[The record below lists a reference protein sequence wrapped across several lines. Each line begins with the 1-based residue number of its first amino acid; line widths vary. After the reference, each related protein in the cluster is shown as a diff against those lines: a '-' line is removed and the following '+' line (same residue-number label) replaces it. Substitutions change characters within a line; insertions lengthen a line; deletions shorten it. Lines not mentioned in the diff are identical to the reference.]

1 MRKAL
6 FIAGILLATAVS
18 CSRQEPAGND
28 APKQTRFFGV
38 MEEEAS
44 STRMYADSQLRTLW
58 NEGDLISIFKKRTY
72 NDQYIFTGEDGD
84 SAGPLEYVSDSHM
97 GVAADIPDY
106 LAVYPYSTSTKC
118 NQDEVLTLV
127 LPEVQ
132 TYRPNMY
139 GLGANTMVARA
150 KEDEHGD
157 IRFYFKN
164 LCGYRNVK
172 LYGEGIT
179 VASVTLTANFD
190 ETLAGKV
197 KVTIPEV
204 NGTPEMGEIEGDAT
218 SITLVCPEPV
228 ALGATKEDAV
238 SFWFVIPPV
247 VLSNGYSITVTDVN
261 GAQYGKTNTNSTRVN
276 RREVLTVGPI
286 KPDFQQVAVEAV
298 ALDIHEL
305 SLTTGDTATLT
316 ATVTPAG
323 ACAVKWSS
331 SNPDVATVEDGVVT
345 ATGAGDA
352 VITVTTV
359 YGQKTDECAVTV
371 APKITKKLAITPNTA
386 TIKVGQTQAF
396 SAAFVT
402 LADGVQT
409 SSETVTDVTW
419 SISDTEVAV
428 IDGTSGI
435 ATGSTSGTVTVTA
448 KYTPTG
454 SEVEYTGEA
463 TLTVKDDISY
473 SLSIDPEQAEINF
486 GETKAFTL
494 TLITVTN
501 GVSSSATVTG
511 ATWTSSSTAIATVSN
526 GTATGTGTGTATI
539 TAKYTPAGSEEEL
552 SVSASL
558 KVNEVVTYSLS
569 IDPASATV
577 ALEKQQA
584 LTLVLTT
591 TTNGVASN
599 QNVTATSWTSSD
611 DTVATVADGV
621 VTGKKEGTV
630 TITAKYTPAGS
641 EELTAT
647 VEVTVI
653 DKVPNTPGTPVVIE
667 EGESL

>member
-6 FIAGILLATAVS
+6 FIAGLLLATAVS

-28 APKQTRFFGV
+28 ASKPSRFFGV
-38 MEEEAS
+38 MEEDA

-58 NEGDLISIFKKRTY
+58 NEGDLISIFEKRTY

-84 SAGPLEYVSDSHM
+84 SAGPLEYVSGSHM
-97 GVAADIPDY
+97 GVAADIADY
-106 LAVYPYSTSTKC
+106 MAVYPYASTTKC

-150 KEDEHGD
+150 QEDAHGD

-179 VASVTLTANFD
+179 VASVTLTAKSD
-190 ETLAGKV
+190 VALAGKV
-197 KVTIPEV
+197 KVTVPEV
-204 NGTPEMGEIEGDAT
+204 NGTPEMGEIEGDVT

-228 ALGATKEDAV
+228 ALGASKEDAV

-247 VLSNGYSITVTDVN
+247 TLSSGYSITVTDVN
-261 GAQYGKTNTNSTRVN
+261 GNQYGKSNSNSTKVN

-286 KPDFQQVAVEAV
+286 KPDFIQVAVDAV
-298 ALDIHEL
+298 ELDLHEL

-323 ACAVKWSS
+323 ASAVTWSS
-331 SNPDVATVEDGVVT
+331 SNTAVATVDDSGVVT

-352 VITVTTV
+352 VITATTV

-386 TIKVGQTQAF
+386 TIKVGQTQEF

-409 SSETVTDVTW
+409 ASEDATDVTW
-419 SISDTEVAV
+419 SSSNTSVASMEN
-428 IDGTSGI
+428 GTASGL
-435 ATGSTSGTVTVTA
+435 TSGTVTITA
-448 KYTPTG
+448 KYTPAG
-454 SEVEYTGEA
+454 SDVEYTGEA
-463 TLTVKDDISY
+463 TLEVKDDISY

-486 GETKAFTL
+486 GETQAFTL

-641 EELTAT
+641 EELEAT

>member
-6 FIAGILLATAVS
+6 FIAGLLLATAVS

-28 APKQTRFFGV
+28 ASKPSRFFGV
-38 MEEEAS
+38 MEEDA

-58 NEGDLISIFKKRTY
+58 NEGDLISIFEKRTY

-84 SAGPLEYVSDSHM
+84 SAGPLEYVSGSHM
-97 GVAADIPDY
+97 GVAADIADY
-106 LAVYPYSTSTKC
+106 MAVYPYASTTKC

-150 KEDEHGD
+150 QEDAHGD

-179 VASVTLTANFD
+179 VASVTLTAKSD
-190 ETLAGKV
+190 VALAGKV
-197 KVTIPEV
+197 KVTVPEV
-204 NGTPEMGEIEGDAT
+204 NGTPEMGEIEGDVT

-228 ALGATKEDAV
+228 ALGASKEDAV

-247 VLSNGYSITVTDVN
+247 TLSSGSSITVTDVN
-261 GAQYGKTNTNSTRVN
+261 GNQYGKTNTNATKVN

-286 KPDFQQVAVEAV
+286 KPDFIQVAVDAV
-298 ALDIHEL
+298 ELDLHEL

-323 ACAVKWSS
+323 ASSVTWSS
-331 SNPDVATVEDGVVT
+331 SNTAVATVDDSGVVT

-352 VITVTTV
+352 VITATTV

-371 APKITKKLAITPNTA
+371 APKITKGLVITPNPA
-386 TIKVGQTQAF
+386 TIKVGQTQEF

-409 SSETVTDVTW
+409 ASEDATDVTW
-419 SISDTEVAV
+419 SSSNTSVASMEN
-428 IDGTSGI
+428 GTASGL
-435 ATGSTSGTVTVTA
+435 TSGTVTITA
-448 KYTPTG
+448 KYTPAG
-454 SEVEYTGEA
+454 SDVEYTGEA
-463 TLTVKDDISY
+463 TLEVKDDISY
-473 SLSIDPEQAEINF
+473 SLSIDPEAAEINY
-486 GETKAFTL
+486 GETKSFTL
-494 TLITVTN
+494 TLTTVTN
-501 GVSSSATVTG
+501 GQSSTSTVTG
-511 ATWTSSSTAIATVSN
+511 ATWTTSDATVATVSN

-539 TAKYTPAGSEEEL
+539 TAKYTPAGSAEEL

-569 IDPASATV
+569 LDPASTTV
-577 ALEKQQA
+577 AKDKTVA
-584 LTLVLTT
+584 YTLTLTT
-591 TTNGVASN
+591 TTNGVPAT
-599 QNVTATSWTSSD
+599 QTVTGTSWTSD
-611 DTVATVADGV
+611 DETVASVVDGV
-621 VTGKKEGTV
+621 ATGIKEGSV

-641 EELTAT
+641 EELSATAVLT
-647 VEVTVI
+647 IV
-653 DKVPNTPGTPVVIE
+653 DKEPNHPGDPVVIG
-667 EGESL
+667 EGETL